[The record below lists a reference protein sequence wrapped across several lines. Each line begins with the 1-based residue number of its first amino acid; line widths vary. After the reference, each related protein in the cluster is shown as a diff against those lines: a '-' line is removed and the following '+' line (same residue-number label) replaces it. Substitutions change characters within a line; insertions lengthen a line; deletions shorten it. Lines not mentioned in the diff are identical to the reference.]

1 MAVGFCRSLARS
13 QQPGRNQLIDFV
25 LVQLNWD
32 GSQPSLPQVA
42 VPTHAF
48 GCTGRACLHHWV

>member
-1 MAVGFCRSLARS
+1 MAVEILTERDCNGRWILPLARL

-48 GCTGRACLHHWV
+48 G